1 LTVPL
6 ADLVAQYAS
15 ISAEIAE
22 AIQGVLEDGHF
33 ILGPVVEDLEARIA
47 EFSGAAYAVG
57 VNSGTD
63 AILLALR
70 ANGVGPGDEV
80 VTTPFTFVA
89 TIETVAQLGATPVFA
104 DIDPSTFN
112 LSPRAAEERI
122 SERTRALLPVD
133 LFGQPADRAAFGA
146 LAERHSVRL
155 TYDAAQ
161 AIGAR
166 FEGAPVG
173 ATGDAATLSFF
184 PTKNLGAYGD
194 GGMVLT
200 NDASSRD
207 TVRRLRFHGSGGGY
221 RYLEIG
227 YCSRLDALQAAVLR
241 VKLEHLPAWTDAR
254 RRNAE
259 VYRAMLAGTRC
270 VLPFEDPRAFHVYH
284 QFTVRHPER
293 DALRRRL
300 AEEGVQSGIYYPSPL
315 HLQEAYTYLGYRR
328 GDFPEAER
336 ACREVLSLPI
346 HPELTVAQIEHT
358 CRTIRAFDRAPS

>member
-1 LTVPL
+1 MTVPL

-15 ISAEIAE
+15 ISVEIAA
-22 AIQGVLEDGHF
+22 AIQSVLEEGRF
-33 ILGPVVEDLEARIA
+33 ILGPVVEDLERRVA
-47 EFSGAAYAVG
+47 EFSGAAYAIG

-70 ANGVGPGDEV
+70 ANGIGPGDEI

-89 TIETVAQLGATPVFA
+89 TIEMIAQLGARPVFA
-104 DIDPSTFN
+104 DIDPDTFH
-112 LSPRAAEERI
+112 LCPRATDERV
-122 SERTRALLPVD
+122 SERTRAILPVD
-133 LFGQPADRAAFGA
+133 LFGQPADRAAFA
-146 LAERHSVRL
+146 SLAERRSVRL
-155 TYDAAQ
+155 IFDAAQ

-166 FEGAPVG
+166 FEGAPIG

-200 NDASSRD
+200 NDAAVRD

-221 RYLEIG
+221 RYAEIG

-259 VYRAMLAGTRC
+259 AYRAMLAGTRC

-293 DALRRRL
+293 DALRKRL
-300 AEEGVQSGIYYPSPL
+300 AEAGVQSGIYYPSPL
-315 HLQEAYTYLGYRR
+315 HLQEAYAHLGHRP

-336 ACREVLSLPI
+336 ACREVLSLPV
-346 HPELTVAQIEHT
+346 HPELNAEQIEHT
-358 CRTIRAFDRAPS
+358 CRTIRAFDGVA